1 MMTTTPT
8 PASPP
13 ATELPEDRSR
23 RAVVVIGRNEGARLV
38 RCLDSL
44 AEQGALLVYVDS
56 GSTDNSLDEARS
68 RGAVVV
74 KLERDRPFTAGRARN
89 AGFRAAREAVPG
101 VEYVQFVDGDCEVA
115 AGWLDFATAHLDQ
128 DSGAAVVCGRR
139 KERFPERT
147 VYNNLCDVEWD
158 TPIGDADACGG
169 DFMARAE
176 AFAGVTGFNNMI
188 IAGEE
193 PELCFRLR
201 AKGWRI
207 TRADRLMTIHDAD
220 ITRLA
225 QWARRTARAG
235 YAYAARATLHWR
247 APGGYCRREN
257 ARIVFWAAGVPA
269 AALLGSLVISPWCAL
284 LLLAYPVQFLR
295 IRSYFR
301 RKQPAA
307 PAAAHAFFMV
317 LGYWPQFWGQLMFF
331 SRLVTGREQR
341 IIEYK

>member
-1 MMTTTPT
+1 MMTTTPPPIS
-8 PASPP
+8 PAK
-13 ATELPEDRSR
+13 TELPADCSR

-56 GSTDNSLDEARS
+56 GSTDNSLEEARS
-68 RGAVVV
+68 RGAIIVE
-74 KLERDRPFTAGRARN
+74 LERDRPFTAGRARN
-89 AGFRAAREAVPG
+89 AGFRAAREAAP
-101 VEYVQFVDGDCEVA
+101 EIDYVQFVDGDCEVA
-115 AGWLDFATAHLDQ
+115 ADWLDFATTHLDQ
-128 DSGAAVVCGRR
+128 DPGAAVVCGRR
-139 KERFPERT
+139 KERFPKRT
-147 VYNNLCDVEWD
+147 VYNHLCDVEWD

-176 AFAGVTGFNNMI
+176 AFAAVKGFNNMI

-201 AKGWRI
+201 DKGWRI
-207 TRADRLMTIHDAD
+207 TRADQLMTIHDAD
-220 ITRLA
+220 ITRLG

-257 ARIVFWAAGVPA
+257 LRIVFWAAVLPGA
-269 AALLGSLVISPWCAL
+269 TLIGSLFISPWSTL
-284 LLLAYPVQFLR
+284 LLLLYPLQFWR
-295 IRSYFR
+295 IRRHFR
-301 RKQPAA
+301 KTHPAA
-307 PAAAHAFFMV
+307 PAGAHAFFMV

-331 SRLVTGREQR
+331 TRLATGREQR